1 MIPIAGDPLDAE
13 PSPPSPC
20 LGICLMDPATRTCR
34 GCLRTIEEIAG
45 WSAASAAEKRAILT
59 RLAARRRDQGQ

>member
-1 MIPIAGDPLDAE
+1 MAADLTSEG

-34 GCLRTIEEIAG
+34 GCLRTIAEIAA
-45 WSAASAAEKRAILT
+45 WHDASAAEKRRILQ
-59 RLAARRRDQGQ
+59 RLASRRAGLGARR